1 MFLDLVFGVELIKK
15 TCYLVS
21 VNAMTKKLTYSDSG
35 VDRETRAK
43 SKEALSML
51 KGTYS
56 LGKYG
61 KVVQLPYGNIFFAGD
76 RYLDLVIEGVG
87 TKVLL
92 AQLADK
98 YDSIGVDGVAM
109 AVNDVIRS
117 GATPLAL
124 VDNFHAHVSDP
135 ELVREWLKGI
145 VKGAEE
151 SNCPVPGGEIGDVA
165 SIIKGLTEGKGFDL
179 IVASVGDVLEEDI
192 ITGTTIKP
200 GDVVV
205 GFRSSGVHS
214 NGISLVRKVLFKEWG
229 GKFGPFDVPD
239 GLDREV
245 VYEALEPTKIYV
257 KSFLNT
263 AKQVNVK
270 GDIHITGDA
279 YVKFDRFMKFSKGIG
294 FEFNNFKPQP
304 IFDLIQ
310 KTAPEVGGEI
320 TDEEMLKTFNMGW
333 GFAVIV
339 DKSEVD
345 DTIAVVEKNGVEADQ
360 IGTVTDN
367 GHIVAHYNNKK
378 LQLR

>member
-1 MFLDLVFGVELIKK
+1 MVALPKK
-15 TCYLVS
+15 
-21 VNAMTKKLTYSDSG
+21 MTYSEAG
-35 VDRETRAK
+35 VDRETRVK
-43 SKEALSML
+43 SKQALSTL
-51 KGTYS
+51 KQTYT

-61 KVVQLPYGNIFFAGD
+61 KVVQLPYGNIFLAGD
-76 RYLDLVIEGVG
+76 CYLDLVIEGVG

-135 ELVREWLKGI
+135 HLVKEWLKGI

-151 SNCPVPGGEIGDVA
+151 SDCPVPGGEIGDVA
-165 SIIKGLTEGKGFDL
+165 AIIKGLTQGKGFDL
-179 IVASVGDVLEEDI
+179 IVASVGDVLEKDI
-192 ITGTTIKP
+192 ISGTTIKP

-205 GFRSSGVHS
+205 GLRSSGVHS
-214 NGISLVRKVLFKEWG
+214 NGISLVRKVLFKAWG
-229 GKFGPFDVPD
+229 GKYGPFDVPD
-239 GLDREV
+239 GFDKEI

-263 AKQVNVK
+263 TKQVKVK
-270 GDIHITGDA
+270 GAIHITGDA
-279 YVKFDRFMKFSKGIG
+279 YVKFDRFMKYSKGIG
-294 FEFNNFKPQP
+294 FEFTNFKPQP
-304 IFDLIQ
+304 IFELIQ

-333 GFAVIV
+333 GFAVVVAKNDADEAISV
-339 DKSEVD
+339 IKKSG
-345 DTIAVVEKNGVEADQ
+345 IEAEC
-360 IGTVTDN
+360 IGKVTDS
-367 GHIVAHYNNKK
+367 GKIVAQYKDKK
-378 LQLR
+378 LELR